1 MTPEQCRAGR
11 AWLDLSQERLAK
23 AAGVSLSTV
32 RDFEAGRRNPIA
44 NNLNAMRSALLAGG
58 IVFTPSGIEGPMG
71 TAVEGSAHG

>member
-1 MTPEQCRAGR
+1 MNPEQCRAGR

-58 IVFTPSGIEGPMG
+58 IVFTSSGIEGPMG